1 MRFLA
6 VFLGMFLLSGSL
18 FTSCTPDAKPAPKP
32 KDIPLAKVLILC
44 EGNFLWENAQ
54 LDVWLPDSQ
63 ILISNAYESQNNKPL
78 GDVLQSGLYSNGRL
92 WLAVNNSGKILE
104 LDPKS
109 LVEINKNITP
119 NFPRYL
125 SYSPSMQ
132 SLFVTD
138 LKKNHVRELDAS
150 DMTLKQTY
158 PVLPTKNG
166 EFSGWTEQIV
176 DWNQKIVAANIDG
189 NILIIDPIS
198 KNQSLLPIDS
208 GASYLAVDKFNQ
220 LWVACR
226 MGNESSLIQV
236 KQDLSF
242 AVHRINRPIQRI
254 SLGGSK
260 DTLWFLSQNEVHY
273 AVLSESFAKIQTQK
287 AFSVSGAKNLYAFG
301 IHPQTGEFYL
311 GDARD
316 YVSAGKIFIY
326 NSGFQLK
333 LTFESGVIPTDFVFV
348 GI

>member
-6 VFLGMFLLSGSL
+6 VFLGMFLLTGSL
-18 FTSCTPDAKPAPKP
+18 LTSCTPDAKPAPKP

-63 ILISNAYESQNNKPL
+63 ILISNAYETQNNKPL
-78 GDVLQSGLYSNGRL
+78 GDVLQSGLYSNGKL
-92 WLAVNNSGKILE
+92 WLAINNSGKILE

-109 LVEINKNITP
+109 LVETNKNITP

-125 SYSPSMQ
+125 SYLPSIN

-138 LKKNHVRELDAS
+138 LKKNQVRELDAINLS
-150 DMTLKQTY
+150 LKHAY
-158 PVLPTKNG
+158 PVLPNKVG

-176 DWNQKIVAANIDG
+176 HWNQQIAAANVDG
-189 NILIIDPIS
+189 NLLIIDPVA
-198 KNQSLLPIDS
+198 KTQKLLKMDT

-226 MGNESSLIQV
+226 NGNESSLIQV

-242 AVHRINRPIQRI
+242 TVHRVNKPIQRI
-254 SLGGSK
+254 SLGAGK

-273 AVLSESFAKIQTQK
+273 SVLTESTSTVQSQK
-287 AFSVSGAKNLYAFG
+287 AFSVSNAQNLYAFG

-326 NSGFQLK
+326 NSSFQLK
-333 LTFESGVIPTDFVFV
+333 HSFETGVIPTDFVFV

>member
-6 VFLGMFLLSGSL
+6 VFLGMFLLTGSL
-18 FTSCTPDAKPAPKP
+18 FTSCTPDAKPAPTP

-63 ILISNAYESQNNKPL
+63 ILISNVYETQNNKPL
-78 GDVLQSGLYSNGRL
+78 GDVLQSGLFSNGRL
-92 WLAVNNSGKILE
+92 WLAVNNSGRVLE

-109 LVEINKNITP
+109 LVETNKNITP

-125 SYSPSMQ
+125 CYLPSIN

-138 LKKNHVRELDAS
+138 LKKNQVRELDATHLS
-150 DMTLKQTY
+150 LKHAY
-158 PVLPTKNG
+158 PVLPNKVG
-166 EFSGWTEQIV
+166 EFSGWTEHLAE
-176 DWNQKIVAANIDG
+176 WNQKVVAANLDG
-189 NILIIDPIS
+189 NILIIDPVN

-226 MGNESSLIQV
+226 NGNQSSLVQV
-236 KQDLSF
+236 KKDLSF
-242 AVHRINRPIQRI
+242 TVHRMNMPIQRI
-254 SLGGSK
+254 SLGDSK
-260 DTLWFLSQNEVHY
+260 DTLWFLSQNEVHH
-273 AVLSESFAKIQTQK
+273 AVLSESSAKIQTQK
-287 AFSVSGAKNLYAFG
+287 AFSVSGAQNLYAFG

-316 YVSAGKIFIY
+316 YVSAGKVFIY
-326 NSGFQLK
+326 NSSFQLK
-333 LTFESGVIPTDFVFV
+333 HTFETGVIPTDFVFV